1 MKRSPLE
8 LGRGV
13 AHCVERGRGV
23 PGVVERGL
31 TLGAEGQGGVQ
42 VDREQLLGLVQGAGR
57 KKRTF
62 LERTDYYFGNS

>member
-8 LGRGV
+8 LSGGV

-31 TLGAEGQGGVQ
+31 TLRAEGQGGIQ
-42 VDREQLLGLVQGAGR
+42 VDREQLLGLVQGAER
-57 KKRTF
+57 K
-62 LERTDYYFGNS
+62 E